1 MKNIGKG
8 LLFSSVVLGGMLLV
22 NTGDA
27 HASEVDGQWQARTV
41 EQIKADV
48 NGKKEYTIVWGDTLG
63 MISQATNLTMD
74 KLASLNGIGDYNL
87 IYAGNKMIFDGNV
100 VTVKDANGIVTDKQP
115 IKESDKVVPNQP
127 AGESVVQGGTTANN
141 GVQGATQ
148 ATNNGGNAG
157 AVNNGGATQTPQTPA
172 QPETPVNP
180 TTPSTPESP
189 SVTDP
194 TTPVEPENPVDPS
207 TPTDPSTPPTDPT
220 EPSTPTDPTEP
231 EVPQVQYTV
240 WFTEIDGN
248 SGVNIERGTK
258 FFATEEEATAFIDNY
273 ADQMLAQGITG
284 SYGVMSWEV

>member
-8 LLFSSVVLGGMLLV
+8 LLFSSVVLGGMLLI

-27 HASEVDGQWQARTV
+27 QASEIDGQWTARTV

-48 NGKKEYTIVWGDTLG
+48 NGKKKYTIVWGDTLG

-87 IYAGNKMIFDGNV
+87 IYAGNKMIFDDNV
-100 VTVKDANGIVTDKQP
+100 VTVKDANGVVTDKQP

-127 AGESVVQGGTTANN
+127 AGEPVAQATADSTAQAQGGTATANTGAQPVDN
-141 GVQGATQ
+141 GANAGSVD
-148 ATNNGGNAG
+148 NGSG

-172 QPETPVNP
+172 QPETP
-180 TTPSTPESP
+180 TTPTQPEI
-189 SVTDP
+189 P
-194 TTPVEPENPVDPS
+194 TQPEQPTGPS

-220 EPSTPTDPTEP
+220 APTEP
-231 EVPQVQYTV
+231 EQPQVQYTV
-240 WFTEIDGN
+240 WFTAYEGDDQ
-248 SGVNIERGTK
+248 SMNIARGSRL
-258 FFATEEEATAFIDNY
+258 FATEAEATAFIDNY
-273 ADQMLAQGITG
+273 ADQALMQGIGG

>member
-27 HASEVDGQWQARTV
+27 HASEIDGQWQARTV

-100 VTVKDANGIVTDKQP
+100 VTVKDANGVVTDKQP

-127 AGESVVQGGTTANN
+127 VGESVAQGGAATANN
-141 GVQGATQ
+141 GANTGA
-148 ATNNGGNAG
+148 ANNGSG
-157 AVNNGGATQTPQTPA
+157 AVNNGATQTPQTPA
-172 QPETPVNP
+172 QPEAPTNP

-194 TTPVEPENPVDPS
+194 TTPVEPEKPVDPS
-207 TPTDPSTPPTDPT
+207 NPTDPSTPPTDP
-220 EPSTPTDPTEP
+220 SNPTDPTEP
-231 EVPQVQYTV
+231 EVPQVQWTV
-240 WFTEIDGN
+240 WFTAYPGDDQ
-248 SGVNIERGTK
+248 SMNIAKGSK
-258 FFATEEEATAFIDNY
+258 LFSTEAEATAFIDNY
-273 ADQMLAQGITG
+273 ADQALMQGIGG
-284 SYGVMSWEV
+284 SYGVMSWE